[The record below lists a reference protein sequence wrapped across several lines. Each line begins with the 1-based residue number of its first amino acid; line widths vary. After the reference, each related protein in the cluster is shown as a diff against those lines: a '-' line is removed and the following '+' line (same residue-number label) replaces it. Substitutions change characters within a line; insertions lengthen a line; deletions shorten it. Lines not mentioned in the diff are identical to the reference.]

1 MELTIDQALQKA
13 VEAHKA
19 GKLQDA
25 ESLYRAILQ
34 AQPNHPDANHNL
46 GVLTLGMGKFDKA
59 LPFLKAALKVNAK
72 QDQYWV
78 SYIHALIGANLLVE
92 AKNAL
97 KEGRRL
103 VLTAEQESQIEQ
115 KLQEIKLNQK
125 NIKKGKGKSD
135 QVLNSAKNKVAQRV
149 SVSPSAQEIN
159 ALFSD
164 YSSGKFD
171 LAKKALSY

>member
-1 MELTIDQALQKA
+1 MELTINQALQKA
-13 VEAHKA
+13 VSAHQSGDLPA
-19 GKLQDA
+19 A
-25 ESLYRAILQ
+25 EGLYKAILT

-97 KEGRRL
+97 KEARRL
-103 VLTAEQESQIEQ
+103 VLSAEQESQIEK
-115 KLQEIKLNQK
+115 KLQEIK
-125 NIKKGKGKSD
+125 
-135 QVLNSAKNKVAQRV
+135 
-149 SVSPSAQEIN
+149 
-159 ALFSD
+159 
-164 YSSGKFD
+164 
-171 LAKKALSY
+171 